1 MRKYI
6 SIFCLNSYFDEAKK
20 PTRITTHCYSCKCN
34 FSLSDLRTDNK
45 GARAP
50 HHKVILGK
58 CGIQWKC
65 TIDSQMW
72 SSALKIDK
80 NMRFV
85 GNPFNGFHA
94 ITSSW
99 LVWFP
104 IVFSG
109 FLSLLQSL
117 CHGSWNLKHV
127 LWHVPILYVYI
138 YIYRNTRVNAHIC
151 CCLVCSYHLKNVRHT
166 SIGCIRWYQYQF
178 GNGIVISAYHW
189 HCIIFTYKHLHLWE
203 I

>member
-1 MRKYI
+1 MRENLVRQFPQLWVLFLYGGIVKKIWEKRTWVIFCPLTLHLRKYI
-6 SIFCLNSYFDEAKK
+6 SIFCLSSYFYEAKK

-45 GARAP
+45 GARVP

-58 CGIQWKC
+58 CGVQWIR

-127 LWHVPILYVYI
+127 LWHVPILYIYTYI
-138 YIYRNTRVNAHIC
+138 YAETRGQMHIF
-151 CCLVCSYHLKNVRHT
+151 VV
-166 SIGCIRWYQYQF
+166 
-178 GNGIVISAYHW
+178 A
-189 HCIIFTYKHLHLWE
+189 
-203 I
+203 